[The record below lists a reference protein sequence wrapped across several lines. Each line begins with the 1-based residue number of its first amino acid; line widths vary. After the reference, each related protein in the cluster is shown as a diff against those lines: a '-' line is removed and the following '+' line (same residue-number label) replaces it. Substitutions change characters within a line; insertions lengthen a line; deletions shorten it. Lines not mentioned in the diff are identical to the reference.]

1 MQFLMQ
7 RQSGLKW
14 SGVVKREVVK
24 IKMLILSLFRGQK
37 WSEVVKR
44 EVIKLIRR
52 GVILFI

>member
-7 RQSGLKW
+7 RRSGLKW

-24 IKMLILSLFRGQK
+24 NKTLILSLFRGQK

-44 EVIKLIRR
+44 GSNEMI
-52 GVILFI
+52 